1 MRRLAICCFL
11 LLAWAAIG
19 ILASGC
25 GGGGG
30 GSAGGEAPGVPPSG
44 PVTVLTW
51 DPPTRFKDNEPMDPY
66 QDIDHYEIYAR
77 EDVNFSNYDLPAMV
91 IPAMTS
97 VDSTQSPSTGGNK
110 SGRKLILEFTLE
122 DLNPHIS
129 MASRQYVSLKVVGV
143 DGQKSAFTPPIAWDR
158 K

>member
-25 GGGGG
+25 GGG
-30 GSAGGEAPGVPPSG
+30 STGGEAPGVPPSG

-97 VDSTQSPSTGGNK
+97 VDSTQTPSTGGKK

-158 K
+158 N